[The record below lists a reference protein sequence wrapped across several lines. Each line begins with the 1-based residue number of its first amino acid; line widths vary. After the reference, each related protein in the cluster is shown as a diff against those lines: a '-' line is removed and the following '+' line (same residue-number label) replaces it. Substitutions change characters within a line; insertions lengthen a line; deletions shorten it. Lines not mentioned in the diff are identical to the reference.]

1 MIDLDQKFLYD
12 GSITTYI
19 RNWMT
24 CMVMYKCDSLVVR
37 VGIQSLEF
45 FIEFN
50 ALFSLNLIRFYSW
63 LMKRV
68 VLICEGISEL
78 DVVGNHANS

>member
-1 MIDLDQKFLYD
+1 MLGIKRHAWLCTNVIL
-12 GSITTYI
+12 
-19 RNWMT
+19 
-24 CMVMYKCDSLVVR
+24 LVVR

-45 FIEFN
+45 FIELN
-50 ALFSLNLIRFYSW
+50 ALFSLSLLIRFYSL

-78 DVVGNHANS
+78 DVLGNPANT